1 VENCDGGA
9 LALGFLCANQQN
21 TECRQPPERH
31 NRAAAYKR
39 RRAVARHASQIIPL
53 VSVLFLTAV
62 LLVYGAFQ

>member
-39 RRAVARHASQIIPL
+39 RRAVGRRASRVSPL
-53 VSVLFLTAV
+53 VNLLFLTAV